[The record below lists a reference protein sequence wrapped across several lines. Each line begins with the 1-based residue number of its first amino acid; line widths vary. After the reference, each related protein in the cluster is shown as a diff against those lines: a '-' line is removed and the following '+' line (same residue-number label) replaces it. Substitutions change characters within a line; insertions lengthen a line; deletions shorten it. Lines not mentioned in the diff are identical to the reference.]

1 MKEREKLFT
10 ATLVLTLS
18 IFFTV
23 FVSYT
28 NNLFGVKDF
37 FVGSRLEEEKISDNE
52 IETEEISS
60 EVFEFAEQIKSLY
73 FEGKYAMIYRMGN
86 RNMTEKGSCEA
97 FEEACQKAGKLLRD
111 QSMYSVSEAS
121 RSLDK
126 SEYKIKYETS
136 VDGLIVYLK
145 KESGELKVSGIQKT
159 G

>member
-28 NNLFGVKDF
+28 NNLFGIKDLF
-37 FVGSRLEEEKISDNE
+37 AGSGIEEEKELNDE
-52 IETEEISS
+52 IETGEISPK
-60 EVFEFAEQIKSLY
+60 VFEFAEQIKSLY
-73 FEGKYAMIYRMGN
+73 FEGEYTEIYRMGS
-86 RNMTEKGSCEA
+86 RNMTEKGSCKA
-97 FEEACQKAGKLLRD
+97 FEKACKKTEKLLYD
-111 QSMYSVSEAS
+111 QSVYSVSEAS

-126 SEYKIKYETS
+126 SEYKIKYEAS
-136 VDGLIVYLK
+136 GDGLIVYI
-145 KESGELKVSGIQKT
+145 KEENGEFKVSGIQKT

>member
-28 NNLFGVKDF
+28 NNLFGVKDL
-37 FVGSRLEEEKISDNE
+37 FVGSMIEEEKELEKE
-52 IETEEISS
+52 IETGEISS

-73 FEGKYAMIYRMGN
+73 FEGQYAKIYRMGN
-86 RNMTEKGSCEA
+86 RNMIEKGSSEA
-97 FEEACQKAGKLLRD
+97 FEKACQKAGQLLHD
-111 QSMYSVSEAS
+111 QSVYSISQAS

-126 SEYKIKYETS
+126 TEYKIKYEAS
-136 VDGLIVYLK
+136 GDGLIVYIK
-145 KESGELKVSGIQKT
+145 EESGELKVSGIQKT

>member
-28 NNLFGVKDF
+28 NNLFGIKDLF
-37 FVGSRLEEEKISDNE
+37 AGSRIEEEKELNNE
-52 IETEEISS
+52 IETGEISPR
-60 EVFEFAEQIKSLY
+60 VFEFAEQIKSLY
-73 FEGKYAMIYRMGN
+73 FEGEYTEIYRMGS
-86 RNMTEKGSCEA
+86 RNMTEKGSCKA
-97 FEEACQKAGKLLRD
+97 FEKACKNTEKLLYD
-111 QSMYSVSEAS
+111 QSVYSVSEAS

-126 SEYKIKYETS
+126 SEYKIEYEAS
-136 VDGLIVYLK
+136 GDGLIVYIK
-145 KESGELKVSGIQKT
+145 EESGELKVSGIQKT